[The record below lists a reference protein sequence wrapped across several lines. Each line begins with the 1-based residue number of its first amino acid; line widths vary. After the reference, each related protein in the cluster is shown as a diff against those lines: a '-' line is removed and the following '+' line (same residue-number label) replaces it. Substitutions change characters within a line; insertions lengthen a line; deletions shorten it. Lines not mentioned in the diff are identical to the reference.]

1 MTADFQTAIAIGVQA
16 GVPCLGEGL
25 PGVAKTDF
33 GKALGAALGAHVE
46 VVIASHFEP
55 TDITGI
61 PTPVPGE
68 GSLPRI
74 HLAPP
79 DWAWTVYEASK
90 TRKVV
95 LIFDEISLA
104 RVETQNALLQT
115 FFGRKVGNLQL
126 NDNVLMALFSNPP
139 ETTNGAWELTSTTA
153 NRLAQFTWEH
163 TKLYGDWLDGMVQG
177 FRPPDVPVLP
187 PNWEHHILPMQSLLA
202 SFLRHKTDSI
212 VAFPQNPKDRAKP
225 WPSFRS
231 WTLGARL
238 LAAAKSVGYDPLSL
252 IGKTL
257 LGATVGS
264 AATIEWATWMQ
275 HQDIPDIE
283 ELLARPDSWKR
294 VPDRS
299 DLLQVIADQIASA
312 IIGYKGGDHITQDR
326 YNAAWRLYGRMI
338 GAGHKDVVVISGG
351 ILASNKPQNLKTPPE
366 LADIFDFLVAS
377 KRCKPSARV

>member
-1 MTADFQTAIAIGVQA
+1 MTADFQTAIAIGIQA
-16 GVPCLGEGL
+16 GVPCLGEGV

-61 PTPVPGE
+61 PVPVPGD
-68 GSLPRI
+68 GGYPRI

-79 DWAWTVYEASK
+79 DWAWRVYEAAK
-90 TRKVV
+90 ERPVV
-95 LIFDEISLA
+95 LLFDEISLA

-115 FFGRKVGNLQL
+115 FFGRKVGNLQFP
-126 NDNVLMALFSNPP
+126 DNVFMALFSNPP

-153 NRLAQFTWEH
+153 NRIAQFTWEH
-163 TKLYGDWLDGMVQG
+163 TKLYTDFLDGMVQG
-177 FRPPDVPVLP
+177 FRPPEVPVLP
-187 PNWEHHILPMQSLLA
+187 AGWQQHILPTQSLLS

-231 WTLGARL
+231 WAQGARL
-238 LAAAKSVGYDPLSL
+238 LAAARSVGYEPLSL

-264 AATIEWATWMQ
+264 AATIEWANWMQ
-275 HQDIPDIE
+275 HQDLPDIE
-283 ELLARPDSWKR
+283 ALLARPDSWKR
-294 VPDRS
+294 VPERA
-299 DLLQVIADQIASA
+299 DLVQTIADQIATA
-312 IIGYKGGDHITQDR
+312 VINYKGGNHITQDR
-326 YNAAWRLYGRMI
+326 FNAAWRLYGKMTA
-338 GAGHKDVVVISGG
+338 AGHKDVVVLSGG
-351 ILASNKPQNLKTPPE
+351 ILASNKPQNIKTPPE
-366 LADIFDFLVAS
+366 LADIFDFLVKA